1 MKNIRTRCFLALAVA
16 AALAA
21 AGCATGGMEAPVQA
35 PAAEAAE
42 PEAAMAEAEMQPEA
56 SEAAMAET
64 AMPDTE
70 ITERAIEP
78 EAPAPAMAEAEMP
91 PEPPV
96 TEAPA
101 AAMAEAE
108 PPVTEAPREFG
119 VGTVRTYNYTINGD
133 TYEIAITIAEKR
145 RHKRRTMDLH
155 VFSAPYRDPG
165 GPCNGANNVLE
176 DVATASYAG
185 CLKDG
190 RMLAAASPHD
200 GRLKWPMQVGNTWRS
215 RHQFIDRVLH
225 PDWSGPSWQRFEVA
239 AWEEVTVPAGAFMA
253 YRVARTGANWD
264 TVHDEEYVIWYAPDP
279 GLIVKLDF
287 SRSPANGYGASQQGW
302 ELVSHD
308 LK

>member
-1 MKNIRTRCFLALAVA
+1 
-16 AALAA
+16 
-21 AGCATGGMEAPVQA
+21 
-35 PAAEAAE
+35 
-42 PEAAMAEAEMQPEA
+42 MAEAEMQPEA

-70 ITERAIEP
+70 ITERAMEP
-78 EAPAPAMAEAEMP
+78 EAPA
-91 PEPPV
+91 
-96 TEAPA
+96 A
-101 AAMAEAE
+101 AAAEPE
-108 PPVTEAPREFG
+108 PPVTEAPRELG

-145 RHKRRTMDLH
+145 QHKRRTMDLH
-155 VFSAPYRDPG
+155 VFSAPFRDPG
-165 GPCNGANNVLE
+165 GPCDGSNNVLE

-200 GRLKWPMQVGNTWRS
+200 GRFKWPMQVGNTWRA

-239 AWEEVTVPAGAFMA
+239 DWEEVTVPAGTFMA

-279 GLIVKLDF
+279 GLIVKLDY

-302 ELVSHD
+302 ELVSS
-308 LK
+308 